1 MSSAPLQLSCR
12 SLEPLQARYL
22 SQMSNISREHGII
35 SKHVGILMLSLLLV
49 QLGMFGNR
57 ADDARGAMLVSSIEV
72 GNVRNPV

>member
-22 SQMSNISREHGII
+22 SQMSNISRKHGII

-49 QLGMFGNR
+49 ELGVFGNR
-57 ADDARGAMLVSSIEV
+57 ADDARGAMFVSSIE
-72 GNVRNPV
+72 